1 VKDNRLSRN
10 ACDRAAWK
18 GPADMLRNTAR
29 GVIGLVLTAAA
40 MWLAD
45 RIIEQIFGPDT
56 ATSA

>member
-1 VKDNRLSRN
+1 
-10 ACDRAAWK
+10 
-18 GPADMLRNTAR
+18 MLRNTAR